1 MRYIQQQPI
10 RFLRKSLCAV
20 AMLTAG
26 WSYTSTVHA
35 QDILTATPV
44 TYMLA
49 TELTNNT
56 GLTTEYLPP
65 KRYGVS
71 RLPNWFASKGDKIT
85 KEASKKAQ
93 AVITL
98 GAIWPQDPLYAHA
111 RQGNINIVE
120 IDASQAISP
129 RAQGV
134 AALRLADGSTS
145 IYSWLNPTN
154 LSRMAAIVSD
164 DLQRLWPEKAQQIE
178 KNQQQ
183 LMGDVRSLINDQQ
196 QMLIEAGIDSV
207 ILLSKELEDFAS
219 GNQLFVVDRL
229 TTPALE
235 WTDKDKQKLSAL
247 LADDD
252 SLWLLTTKKL
262 TVSQQALLPKDVNVM
277 VIDSI
282 DRWGRE
288 GINQMEPLKR
298 WQINVQLP

>member
-1 MRYIQQQPI
+1 MI
-10 RFLRKSLCAV
+10 A
-20 AMLTAG
+20 AG
-26 WSYTSTVHA
+26 WSYISNAQA

-71 RLPNWFASKGDKIT
+71 RLPNWFASKGDKVT

-98 GAIWPQDPLYAHA
+98 GAIWPQDPLYVNA
-111 RQGNINIVE
+111 RQGNIKIVE

-134 AALRLADGSTS
+134 AALRLEDGSTS

-183 LMGDVRSLINDQQ
+183 LMNDVRQLINKQQ
-196 QMLIEAGIDSV
+196 QVLIEAGVDSV
-207 ILLSKELEDFAS
+207 VLLSNELEDFAS

-229 TTPALE
+229 TTPELE
-235 WTDKDKQKLSAL
+235 WTAADKNKLTSL

-262 TVSQQALLPKDVNVM
+262 TLSQQALLPKDVNVM
-277 VIDSI
+277 VIDSV
-282 DRWGRE
+282 DRWGRI
-288 GINQMEPLKR
+288 GINHAEPLKR
-298 WQINVQLP
+298 WQISL

>member
-10 RFLRKSLCAV
+10 RFLRESLCVV

-26 WSYTSTVHA
+26 WSYTCAVHA

-49 TELTNNT
+49 TELTYNT

-71 RLPNWFASKGDKIT
+71 RLPNWFASKGDVVT

-93 AVITL
+93 TVITL

-134 AALRLADGSTS
+134 AALRLEDGSTS

-262 TVSQQALLPKDVNVM
+262 TVFQQALLPKDVNVM

>member
-10 RFLRKSLCAV
+10 RFLRESLCVV

-26 WSYTSTVHA
+26 WSYTCAVHA
-35 QDILTATPV
+35 QDILTSTPV

-49 TELTNNT
+49 TELTYNT

-71 RLPNWFASKGDKIT
+71 RLPNWFASKGDVVT

-134 AALRLADGSTS
+134 AALRLEDGSTS

-298 WQINVQLP
+298 WQINVQQP

>member
-1 MRYIQQQPI
+1 MSYVQQQSI
-10 RFLRKSLCAV
+10 SFLRKSLCTAV
-20 AMLTAG
+20 MIAAG
-26 WSYTSTVHA
+26 WSYISNAQA

-71 RLPNWFASKGDKIT
+71 RLPNWFASKGDKVT

-98 GAIWPQDPLYAHA
+98 GAIWPQDPLYVNA
-111 RQGNINIVE
+111 RQGNIKIVE

-134 AALRLADGSTS
+134 AALRLEDGSTS

-183 LMGDVRSLINDQQ
+183 LMNDVRQLINKQQ
-196 QMLIEAGIDSV
+196 QVLIEAGVDSV
-207 ILLSKELEDFAS
+207 VLLSNELEDFAS

-229 TTPALE
+229 TTPELE
-235 WTDKDKQKLSAL
+235 WTAADKNKLTSL

-262 TVSQQALLPKDVNVM
+262 TLSQQALLPKDVNVM
-277 VIDSI
+277 VIDSV
-282 DRWGRE
+282 DRWGRI
-288 GINQMEPLKR
+288 GINHAEPLKR
-298 WQINVQLP
+298 WQISL

>member
-1 MRYIQQQPI
+1 MIYVQQQPI
-10 RFLRKSLCAV
+10 SFLRKSLCTAV
-20 AMLTAG
+20 MIAAG
-26 WSYTSTVHA
+26 WSYTSNAQA

-71 RLPNWFASKGDKIT
+71 RLPNWFASKGDKVT

-98 GAIWPQDPLYAHA
+98 GAIWPQDPLYVNA
-111 RQGNINIVE
+111 RQGNIKIVE

-134 AALRLADGSTS
+134 AALRLEDGSTS

-154 LSRMAAIVSD
+154 LSLMAAIVSD

-183 LMGDVRSLINDQQ
+183 LMNDVRQLINEQQ
-196 QMLIEAGIDSV
+196 QVLIEAGVDSV
-207 ILLSKELEDFAS
+207 VLLSNELEDFAS

-229 TTPALE
+229 TTPELE
-235 WTDKDKQKLSAL
+235 WTAADKNKLASL

-262 TVSQQALLPKDVNVM
+262 TTSQQALLPKDVNVM
-277 VIDSI
+277 VIDSV
-282 DRWGRE
+282 DRWGRI
-288 GINQMEPLKR
+288 GINHAEPLKR
-298 WQINVQLP
+298 WQISL